1 MLSDNVEHDEV
12 IEVEVAFARPDK
24 QRIIAMKVAEG
35 TSAYDA
41 VVASGIISEFPEI
54 DPDSNPMGIFSKPL
68 NGKGRP
74 WPTEYRLRPG
84 DRVEIYR
91 PLTIDPKQA
100 RLQRAADRARDRV
113 KDKPTSKP
121 NASQINKQSART
133 S

>member
-1 MLSDNVEHDEV
+1 MMQTESDEQVQQID
-12 IEVEVAFARPDK
+12 VEVAFARPDK
-24 QRIIAMKVAEG
+24 QRIIALRVREG

-41 VVASGIISEFPEI
+41 VKASGILAEFPEI
-54 DPDSNPMGIFSKPL
+54 DPDSDPMGIFSKPM

-74 WPTEYRLRPG
+74 LPAEYRLRPG

-100 RLQRAADRARDRV
+100 RLQRAAA
-113 KDKPTSKP
+113 
-121 NASQINKQSART
+121 KQSRK

>member
-1 MLSDNVEHDEV
+1 MARVSVTEMMPEEGSERITE

-24 QRIIAMKVAEG
+24 QRIIALRVAEG

-41 VVASGIISEFPEI
+41 VVASGIVREFPEI
-54 DPDSNPMGIFSKPL
+54 DPDSHPMGIFSKPL

-74 WPTEYRLRPG
+74 LPTEYRLRPG

-100 RLQRAADRARDRV
+100 RLQRAKDRGSSKNRSGSTGAD
-113 KDKPTSKP
+113 
-121 NASQINKQSART
+121 
-133 S
+133 